1 MGLFRKSDD
10 GLWLLVGLGNP
21 GLQYERTRH
30 NAGFL
35 AVDTLP
41 ASPGPDRLKFEGSY
55 RELRQAEGKRCIIKP
70 LTYMNNSGR
79 CVTAFMSYF
88 KVPPERTVILFDDIS
103 LPVGKLRLRR
113 GGSHGGH
120 NGMRDIIE
128 LAGSENFPRVKIG
141 IGGKPRPEM
150 DLADHVLSKFSP
162 EEWKLL
168 VPALQRAGEAAL
180 MIAAGQMDRAMNL
193 YNA

>member
-141 IGGKPRPEM
+141 IGGKPRPEKIGR
-150 DLADHVLSKFSP
+150 AHV
-162 EEWKLL
+162 
-168 VPALQRAGEAAL
+168 
-180 MIAAGQMDRAMNL
+180 
-193 YNA
+193 